1 MTILSRESAVAEGS
15 APAAPVE
22 KARRPS
28 LIRRY
33 PVLFVSPLIAIL
45 AIAAWFATVE
55 WFDVPRLV
63 LPPPLDVLDELWLM
77 LTGPDLYQNLLVT
90 VTEFGAGFAIG
101 SVSAIVVAAVLVRIP
116 VLERGFSPYI
126 VAFQNFPKI
135 ALAPMLITW
144 FGFGPAPKIALSTV
158 LAFFPVFVNVIV
170 GLKSSTK
177 EQRDLMRV
185 LEASEWQTFWMLR
198 VKVALPYIFAGLRIA
213 LPIAIVVIVLTEM
226 IGDSRGLG
234 YYIAISG
241 TRFEFANV
249 YAAILVIGACGFV
262 LDRSLLRLRRAIV
275 HWERDAEAT
284 R

>member
-15 APAAPVE
+15 APAAPLE

-28 LIRRY
+28 VIRRY

-101 SVSAIVVAAVLVRIP
+101 SVSAIIVAAILVRIP
-116 VLERGFSPYI
+116 VLERGFSPY
-126 VAFQNFPKI
+126 
-135 ALAPMLITW
+135 ITW

-198 VKVALPYIFAGLRIA
+198 VKVALPYIFAGLRVA
-213 LPIAIVVIVLTEM
+213 AVFSLLGAITGEFISSSE
-226 IGDSRGLG
+226 GLG
-234 YYIAISG
+234 YMLLQRNAQLATDG
-241 TRFEFANV
+241 VFALL
-249 YAAILVIGACGFV
+249 LVMATIGLVVHG
-262 LDRSLLRLRRAIV
+262 LLGLLNRKVIFWQDTDTSKRQMD
-275 HWERDAEAT
+275 DATA
-284 R
+284 